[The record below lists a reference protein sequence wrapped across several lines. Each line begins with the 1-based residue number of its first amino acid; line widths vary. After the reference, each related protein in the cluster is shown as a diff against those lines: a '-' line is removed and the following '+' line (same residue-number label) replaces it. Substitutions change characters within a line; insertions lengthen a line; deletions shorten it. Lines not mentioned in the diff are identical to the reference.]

1 MEAAKQSG
9 VSMAATLKDVAKKAG
24 VSRSAVSR
32 TFTEGASVSVKM
44 RRKVEKAAREL
55 GYSPN
60 ALASSLTT
68 GRTKLIG
75 LVSNNFHNP
84 IFLEVFDL
92 FTRGLQERGLRP
104 LLVNLTDETDPENS
118 VRMLRQY
125 SVDGVIV
132 ASSTLSPDFA
142 MAFRDAGMTVVHS
155 FGRYSSAP
163 KVHVVGID
171 NTECG
176 RMAART
182 LVERGYHRVH
192 FLGGPESATST
203 QDRYTGF
210 MSELTRERTVEVSY
224 SFADAY
230 SFNAGRREMLRLLD
244 STPAEAYF
252 CGDDVLSIG
261 ALSAVEDRGLNVP
274 GDIGIIGLNDMEMA
288 RWENINLT
296 TVKQPIKQI
305 VASSIELMVAM
316 LQEPDRYPEARLFSC
331 RIIERG
337 TLRAVP

>member
-1 MEAAKQSG
+1 
-9 VSMAATLKDVAKKAG
+9 MAVTLKEVAVNAG

-32 TFTEGASVSVKM
+32 TFTDGASVSDKM
-44 RRKVEKAAREL
+44 RRRVEKAAREL

-92 FTRGLQERGLRP
+92 FTRGLQDRGLRP

-125 SVDGVIV
+125 SVDGVVV
-132 ASSTLSPDFA
+132 ASSTLLPGFSK
-142 MAFRDAGMTVVHS
+142 AFRDAGVPVVHS

-163 KVHVVGID
+163 QVHVVGID
-171 NTECG
+171 NVECG

-182 LVERGYHRVH
+182 LIARGYQRVA
-192 FLGGPESATST
+192 FLGGPENATST
-203 QDRYTGF
+203 QDRYFGF
-210 MSELTRERTVEVSY
+210 MSEMSEHPRITTTYSY
-224 SFADAY
+224 ADAY
-230 SFNAGRREMLRLLD
+230 SFDAGRAEMARLLQD
-244 STPAEAYF
+244 TPAQAYF

-261 ALSAVEDRGLNVP
+261 ALSAIEDDGLSVP
-274 GDIGIIGLNDMEMA
+274 GDIGLIGLNDMEMA
-288 RWENINLT
+288 GWENINLT
-296 TVKQPIKQI
+296 TIHQPIRQI
-305 VASSIELMVAM
+305 VTSSIELMVAM
-316 LQEPDRYPEARLFSC
+316 LDEPDRYPEARIFPCSVV
-331 RIIERG
+331 ERG
-337 TLRAVP
+337 TLKTLNAASAAD